1 MGSHAAAESAELER
15 FHSDL
20 GEGGGASS
28 EAAAASPDAPILAAI
43 RSHNSGLDE
52 VEAKTAKLEA
62 EAGNY
67 IRQSGLKHA
76 AELLEV
82 SMTDQL
88 LQLTQM
94 LDDCVTADW
103 RAAVKV
109 VVARLRSLGARLR
122 PLAGSGR

>member
-1 MGSHAAAESAELER
+1 MAATSDVAHFEAATRFSGARVGTVFKLGPRGLGYYADVGSHAAAESAELER

-76 AELLEV
+76 A
-82 SMTDQL
+82 
-88 LQLTQM
+88 
-94 LDDCVTADW
+94 
-103 RAAVKV
+103 
-109 VVARLRSLGARLR
+109 
-122 PLAGSGR
+122 